1 MVLLWLGKAEP
12 GVVHLAFDY
21 FNRFVDMNLPILRE
35 LRLETTHVPIE
46 DNVSLVEDSPFRPV
60 SIDELTRQA
69 LHQLFQSSVFRRGWV
84 I

>member
-1 MVLLWLGKAEP
+1 
-12 GVVHLAFDY
+12 
-21 FNRFVDMNLPILRE
+21 LRE
-35 LRLETTHVPIE
+35 LRLETTNVPIE